1 MQYAEV
7 QLLRRVE
14 VAEDRLGNPVFE
26 VIAER
31 SPYVGMLSGKASLP
45 QDLDGRTVTENNP
58 EIWTNAPPEKLRQ
71 AAGLQIGEDRFEVKE
86 IYEELRGG
94 WSLAVLD
101 RWRQ

>member
-1 MQYAEV
+1 MRYADV
-7 QLLRRVE
+7 KLLHRVT
-14 VAEDRLGNPVFE
+14 VAEDKLGNPVYE
-26 VIAER
+26 VMAER
-31 SPYVGMLSGKASLP
+31 SPYVGMLSGRLSLP

-58 EIWTNAPPEKLRQ
+58 EIWTNVPPEKLRQ
-71 AAGLQIGEDRFEVKE
+71 AAGIQIENDRFEVKE